1 MRKSVVLLLML
12 WLVMGCSDKPAPA
25 DEAVTVTDV
34 LAIKAQDLTF
44 DRTQLAVPA
53 GAEVTVNLT
62 NTGALEHN
70 WVLVA
75 ATVEPATATVAD
87 AINQAAS
94 DVLAGGR
101 STTFTFTAPAAG
113 NYSFVCTVPGH
124 AAAGMVGA
132 LTVVP

>member
-1 MRKSVVLLLML
+1 MLLLML

-25 DEAVTVTDV
+25 DETVTVADV

-44 DRTQLAVPA
+44 DRTQLAVAA

-75 ATVEPATATVAD
+75 NAVEPATATVAD